1 MKNIFTTIM
10 VYILLFIGICFS
22 GTIRTD
28 VSESKYLDFGKKF
41 FCVKQIYTQAEN
53 EQGKTEYGIG
63 SCVIIDKHWI
73 ITAAHIADRDFDS
86 AYVMIDQKKYCIN
99 KMIINPDYD
108 SKKLVGDICLGFCEK
123 GFVEISKPIFRKKTI
138 EIGDICTIAGYGQY
152 GNMKSG
158 AKIYDGKIRAGTN
171 RVESKYNDMV
181 VCDASS
187 DNTKTA
193 LEFLPNVG
201 DSGGG
206 LFINGEL
213 AGIMSLVFSTDKV
226 ADSDYGDEAAFVEL
240 YPYLPWINK
249 YVKTK

>member
-1 MKNIFTTIM
+1 MRSICTMIVTYM
-10 VYILLFIGICFS
+10 LLFIGVCFS
-22 GTIRTD
+22 GTIRPD

-41 FCVKQIYTQAEN
+41 FCVKQIYTQKKN
-53 EQGKTEYGIG
+53 ETGKTEYGIG
-63 SCVIIDKHWI
+63 TCVVINEHWI

-86 AYVMIDQKKYCIN
+86 AYITIDQKKHCIN
-99 KMIINPDYD
+99 KIIINPDYD
-108 SKKLVGDICLGFCEK
+108 TDKLTGDICLGFCEK
-123 GFVEISKPIFRKKTI
+123 GFGEVSEPTFRKKNI
-138 EIGDICTIAGYGQY
+138 EIGEICSIAGYGQY
-152 GNMKSG
+152 GNMKTG

-171 RVESKYNDMV
+171 KIEFKYNDMV

-187 DNTKTA
+187 DNTKTV

-213 AGIMSLVFSTDKV
+213 AGIMSLVFSKDKV
-226 ADSDYGDEAAFVEL
+226 ADSNYGDEAAFVEL
-240 YPYLPWINK
+240 SPYLPWINK